1 MWHTVLHVDL
11 RGLLLDYAG
20 VLDQPGMDTVARAAR
35 AAGVRTA
42 VVSNTDRLPHSVRPT
57 DFDAV
62 VLSGAVGC
70 AKPDAE
76 IYRLAARRLGLAPGE
91 CVFVDDLRR
100 NVDGAVATGM
110 VGVHHS
116 DAESTSLELQALFDR
131 ELGL

>member
-1 MWHTVLHVDL
+1 MDL

-20 VLDQPGMDTVARAAR
+20 VLDEPGMAAVARAVR
-35 AAGVRTA
+35 GAGVRTA
-42 VVSNTDRLPHSVRPT
+42 VVSNADRLADPALP
-57 DFDAV
+57 DAFDAV
-62 VLSGAVGC
+62 VLSGVVGF

-76 IYRLAARRLGLAPGE
+76 IYRLAARRLGLEPGE

-100 NVDGAVATGM
+100 NVDGAVTAGM

-116 DAESTSLELQALFDR
+116 GLESTVMELQALFDL

>member
-1 MWHTVLHVDL
+1 MLHVDL

-116 DAESTSLELQALFDR
+116 DTESTSLELQALFDR